1 MACDNMFE
9 IIATLLATTAATKGN
24 CMVFFL
30 SKDFSQLSLPADVRL
45 MTIVDLQS
53 GTKASPIMQIR
64 RSWCVNEQM

>member
-9 IIATLLATTAATKGN
+9 IIATLLATMAATKSN
-24 CMVFFL
+24 CVAFFL

-53 GTKASPIMQIR
+53 GTKASRIMQIR
-64 RSWCVNEQM
+64 RSWRVNEQM